1 MGMQSASIQQSPN
14 QSGGKGMGQP
24 TGLRPQGDY
33 GDPNFDRPQ
42 PLPARLNM
50 ADQLMSGQ
58 YIQGPSNN
66 GQWDAT
72 EGGGMSVIPNTQQY
86 QQPVGGPPLN
96 QQAMGG
102 QNGKPD
108 SYDAPAVMPYKPSPM
123 GKGGSRN
130 ITMPGQ
136 GGQPR
141 MGQPNAYSN
150 TIQPWD
156 NANIKPQNQSG
167 KGKGY

>member
-24 TGLRPQGDY
+24 MSLGQQQVI
-33 GDPNFDRPQ
+33 PQ
-42 PLPARLNM
+42 PTLQANAPLLNM
-50 ADQLMSGQ
+50 G
-58 YIQGPSNN
+58 
-66 GQWDAT
+66 
-72 EGGGMSVIPNTQQY
+72 IPNN
-86 QQPVGGPPLN
+86 V
-96 QQAMGG
+96 
-102 QNGKPD
+102 QNDQTDD
-108 SYDAPAVMPYKPSPM
+108 SMMAPAVMPYKPQPM